1 LVVARA
7 DGRAARTTGETTV
20 SRAVAGVT
28 PPVGTAVAGRTTTRT
43 AGAATGAGDA
53 PATPGAVTV
62 AVVDAGEALS
72 PIATVIDSAAP
83 ALRPRAATRLRAAA

>member
-1 LVVARA
+1 VVAA
-7 DGRAARTTGETTV
+7 VTPPQAA
-20 SRAVAGVT
+20 AVAGI
-28 PPVGTAVAGRTTTRT
+28 TTTRT
-43 AGAATGAGDA
+43 AGDPTGAGDA
-53 PATPGAVTV
+53 GATPGAVTV